1 MMTTEPQRAMFARYP
16 GLESRLPFIALG
28 DLPTPVVPLHTLAA
42 AIGTRSG
49 AAGLWCKRD
58 DLSSAVYGGN
68 KVRKLEFLLGDALA
82 RGCTTIL
89 TFGGLGSN
97 HALATAINCRRLGL
111 ECIAVLTPEPAT
123 EAVRRTLR
131 YHQKLGTHI
140 EVATSYQDIRTL
152 ADSLTGGKPD
162 GSVYEIPF
170 GGSSWLGATGF
181 VNAGLELADQVH
193 SGALPEPDVIFMGC
207 GTAGSVAGLALGLEL
222 AGSKA
227 TIEAVQVT
235 PDSLRPDRLAKSL
248 VTETARELHAIDTRV
263 VLNETA
269 IDRVRIRND
278 QLGGGY
284 AIPTRAAEEAAELML
299 KAESL
304 TTSLTY
310 TAKTL
315 AALIADYRNGTLAG
329 KQVLFWNTYN
339 SRPYPDL
346 PQDDSWNKLPR
357 ELHAVFRD

>member
-1 MMTTEPQRAMFARYP
+1 M
-16 GLESRLPFIALG
+16 
-28 DLPTPVVPLHTLAA
+28 
-42 AIGTRSG
+42 
-49 AAGLWCKRD
+49 
-58 DLSSAVYGGN
+58 
-68 KVRKLEFLLGDALA
+68 
-82 RGCTTIL
+82 
-89 TFGGLGSN
+89 
-97 HALATAINCRRLGL
+97 
-111 ECIAVLTPEPAT
+111 
-123 EAVRRTLR
+123 
-131 YHQKLGTHI
+131 
-140 EVATSYQDIRTL
+140 
-152 ADSLTGGKPD
+152 
-162 GSVYEIPF
+162 
-170 GGSSWLGATGF
+170 
-181 VNAGLELADQVH
+181 
-193 SGALPEPDVIFMGC
+193 
-207 GTAGSVAGLALGLEL
+207 
-222 AGSKA
+222 
-227 TIEAVQVT
+227 QVT